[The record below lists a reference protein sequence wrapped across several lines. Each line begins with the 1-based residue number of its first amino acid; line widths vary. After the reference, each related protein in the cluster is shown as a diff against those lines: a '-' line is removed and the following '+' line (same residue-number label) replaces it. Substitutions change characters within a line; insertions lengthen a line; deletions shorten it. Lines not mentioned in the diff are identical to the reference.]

1 MRQVTMI
8 GMLGAGA
15 LLLAGCGSAGKPFAD
30 QPRPPSPITITGSIN
45 NSRVLISPATFGAGP
60 INLEVT
66 NAATRSVSLTVRKA
80 DGEAVAAVQSINP
93 QTPGV
98 VKFDIKP
105 GHYAVVASDHTIRP
119 AELRVGR
126 ERPSA
131 PASVLEP

>member
-15 LLLAGCGSAGKPFAD
+15 LLLSACGSGGKPFAD
-30 QPRPPSPITITGSIN
+30 HPRPPSPITITGSIN
-45 NSRVLISPATFGAGP
+45 NSRVLISPTAFGAGP
-60 INLEVT
+60 IDLEVT
-66 NAATRSVSLTVRKA
+66 NAATHSVSLTVQRA
-80 DGEAVAAVQSINP
+80 DGKAVAAVQSINP

-98 VKFDIKP
+98 VKFDISP
-105 GHYAVVASDHTIRP
+105 GHYDVVASDHAIRP

>member
-15 LLLAGCGSAGKPFAD
+15 LVLSGCGSGGKPFAD
-30 QPRPPSPITITGSIN
+30 HPRPPSPITITGSIS
-45 NSRVLISPATFGAGP
+45 NSRVLISPAAFGAGP

-66 NAATRSVSLTVRKA
+66 NAATQSESLTVRKA

-98 VKFDIKP
+98 VKFDIAP
-105 GHYAVVASDHTIRP
+105 GRYAVVASDRAIKP

-131 PASVLEP
+131 PSSVLEP